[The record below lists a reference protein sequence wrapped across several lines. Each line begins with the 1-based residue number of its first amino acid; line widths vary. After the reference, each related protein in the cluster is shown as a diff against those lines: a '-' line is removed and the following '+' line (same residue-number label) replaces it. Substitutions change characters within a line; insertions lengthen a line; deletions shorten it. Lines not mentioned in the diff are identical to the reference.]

1 MTTSQLPVP
10 FIEKLETFLSSDRIT
25 SIFEAFA
32 APKPLSIRVNTLR
45 SSQVEVEAC
54 ITRAGGTVRWMP
66 WYQMGG
72 RVTGVSVDQLTSLP
86 EYQQGLFYIQNLS
99 SMIPPLVLNPQ
110 PETSVLDL
118 AAAPGSKTTQM
129 AALMNNTGTILANDS
144 SRERLFKLRANLERL
159 GVTNVTIQN
168 KPGQIIWQKYPE
180 HFDTVLLDAPCSLE
194 GMFRTDDPDTY
205 THWSQKKVKSLAK
218 QQKWLLR
225 AAVSAAKPGA
235 HIVYSTCTLSPEEN
249 EEVIQW
255 IVDKEKESVE
265 ILPVDLNIPQLESGL
280 SEWDGSQFTTEM
292 THTRRIYP
300 SPEMEGFFIA
310 LLRKKTSTVRYRI

>member
-1 MTTSQLPVP
+1 MTSTQLPLP
-10 FIEKLETFLSSDRIT
+10 FIEKLETFLSSEKIA
-25 SIFEAFA
+25 SILTAFS

-45 SSQVEVEAC
+45 ASRSEVESS
-54 ITRAGGTVRWMP
+54 IVNAGGSVSWVS
-66 WYQMGG
+66 WYHDGG
-72 RVTGVSVDQLTSLP
+72 LVQGVSVDQLTSLP
-86 EYQQGLFYIQNLS
+86 EYQQGFFYIQNLS

-110 PETSVLDL
+110 PEMNVLDL
-118 AAAPGSKTTQM
+118 AAAPGSKTTQI

-159 GVTNVTIQN
+159 GVTNVTVQN
-168 KPGQIIWQKYPE
+168 KPGQVLWQQFPE
-180 HFDTVLLDAPCSLE
+180 HFDSVLLDAPCSLE

-205 THWSQKKVKSLAK
+205 THWSQKKVKSLSK

-255 IVDKEKESVE
+255 IVEKEKEAVE
-265 ILPVDLNIPQLESGL
+265 IVPVQLTIPQLEPGL
-280 SEWDGSQFTTEM
+280 TEWNSKQFTKEM

-300 SPEMEGFFIA
+300 SPQMEGFFIA
-310 LLRKKTSTVRYRI
+310 LLHKKTTTVRYRI

>member
-1 MTTSQLPVP
+1 MNTTQLPAP
-10 FIEKLETFLSSDRIT
+10 FIKKLETFRSFDQIE
-25 SIFEAFA
+25 SILRAYSCL
-32 APKPLSIRVNTLR
+32 KPISIRVNSLR
-45 SSQVEVEAC
+45 ATQSEVEVC
-54 ITRAGGTVRWMP
+54 IKNTGGMVRWMS
-66 WYQMGG
+66 WYPQGG
-72 RVTGVSVDQLTSLP
+72 SVSGISVDQLTSLP

-110 PETSVLDL
+110 PKTTVLDL

-159 GVTNVTIQN
+159 GVTNVTVQN
-168 KPGQIIWQKYPE
+168 KPGQLIWQKYPE
-180 HFDTVLLDAPCSLE
+180 YFDSVLLDAPCSLE
-194 GMFRTDDPDTY
+194 GMFRIDDPDTY

-255 IVDKEKESVE
+255 IIEKEKEAVQ
-265 ILPVDLNIPQLESGL
+265 ILPIDLAIAPLEPGL
-280 SEWDGSQFTTEM
+280 TSWNGTAFTADM
-292 THTRRIYP
+292 KHTRRIYP
-300 SPEMEGFFIA
+300 SPQMEGFFIA
-310 LLRKKTSTVRYRI
+310 LLKKTTSTVTYQI